1 MKKENILSCFGMTEQ
16 QLIEESKQTKLTE
29 DEIELFNKG
38 KDFLDKCK
46 DINNDNSRKRVS
58 LCLLGYLISIMNG
71 DK

>member
-16 QLIEESKQTKLTE
+16 QLIEESKQTKLAE

-46 DINNDNSRKRVS
+46 EVDNANSRKKVTI
-58 LCLLGYLISIMNG
+58 CLLAYLISIMNG